1 MRDKRNDF
9 LKANKRNEEILKN
22 DALTTDKEDLDD
34 DVLIEMTD
42 EDGNVFYY
50 VEEMIIPVDGENFAL
65 LVEVKDDKHKAD
77 CHCGCDCGCE
87 DDDVIIAKIII
98 NANGEEEYI
107 EPTDEEFEKV
117 QEAYEKLLDEE
128 E

>member
-1 MRDKRNDF
+1 MADMRNDEF
-9 LKANKRNEEILKN
+9 LE
-22 DALTTDKEDLDD
+22 D

-50 VEEMIIPVDGENFAL
+50 VEEMIIPVDGVNFAL
-65 LVEVKDDKHKAD
+65 LVEWHGDHDHCD
-77 CHCGCDCGCE
+77 HEHGDGCGCDCDC
-87 DDDVIIAKIII
+87 DDDVIIAKIVTG
-98 NANGEEEYI
+98 ADGQDEYI

-117 QEAYEKLLDEE
+117 QAAYEKLLDEE

>member
-1 MRDKRNDF
+1 M
-9 LKANKRNEEILKN
+9 NKREEN
-22 DALTTDKEDLDD
+22 FDD

-65 LVEVKDDKHKAD
+65 LVEVKDDE
-77 CHCGCDCGCE
+77 CDCGDECCCCDE
-87 DDDVIIAKIII
+87 DVIIAKIVI
-98 NANGEEEYI
+98 NADGEEEFI

-117 QEAYEKLLDEE
+117 QAAYEKLLDEE

>member
-1 MRDKRNDF
+1 MSKR
-9 LKANKRNEEILKN
+9 EEIFN
-22 DALTTDKEDLDD
+22 D

-65 LVEVKDDKHKAD
+65 LVEYKGDDCD
-77 CHCGCDCGCE
+77 CDHECGCGGDCDCGCE
-87 DDDVIIAKIII
+87 DDVIIAKIVI
-98 NANGEEEYI
+98 NADGEEEFI

-117 QEAYEKLLDEE
+117 QAAYEKLLDEE